1 MKRKMIV
8 VTLVQL
14 PLLLVSCVGLQDLAG
29 AVVAGALGYSYTPVA
44 EREARAEQEQSTPQ
58 TQQELLQKWAE
69 AQDRRAG
76 GIPKLPARELPIGT
90 PVSGN
95 TGELA
100 ELFIVQATENGPL
113 IITKPDR
120 ISMTPYRFESDN
132 IGEINSRFI
141 NFDGNTQTETRQ
153 IDLLAG
159 RTYLFKVYGSSDS
172 RGESYTITAMTAA
185 QFAAVEQQRQEEA
198 RRQQQLAQQQ
208 LAEQQRQQQLAQQR
222 QQEAARQQQLAQQR
236 QQQLSGEAFN
246 VRQNADNTLTIT
258 GLRISSERNTV
269 TIPSTIQGLRVTV
282 IGREALSYGIDGV
295 ALPNTL
301 VTIEPY
307 AFFNSNPLA
316 LLINPNNIDEVIIP
330 NSVTTIGEYAFS
342 TAGILRLTLPA
353 SIRTI
358 GKDAFSRNPITRIT
372 VPANLNDSIL
382 TGNNAAGLPQGF
394 VNFYISQR
402 KAAGTYVLNGQ
413 IWARQ

>member
-1 MKRKMIV
+1 MKRKM
-8 VTLVQL
+8 
-14 PLLLVSCVGLQDLAG
+14 S
-29 AVVAGALGYSYTPVA
+29 VVAFLIITMMFMSGCQAIPYLLIGGIEAIESAFRP
-44 EREARAEQEQSTPQ
+44 RESSSEQEEQTTPQ

-100 ELFIVQATENGPL
+100 ELFILQATENGPL
-113 IITKPDR
+113 IITRPDR

-141 NFDGNTQTETRQ
+141 SFDGNTQTETRQ

-159 RTYLFKVYGSSDS
+159 RTYLFKVYGISDS

-208 LAEQQRQQQLAQQR
+208 QLAEQQRQQQLAQQ
-222 QQEAARQQQLAQQR
+222 QEAARR
-236 QQQLSGEAFN
+236 QQQQQEEARRQQSGEAFTI
-246 VRQNADNTLTIT
+246 RQNADNTLTIT
-258 GLRISSERNTV
+258 GYRSLFERTTM
-269 TIPSTIQGLRVTV
+269 TIPSTIQSLRVTV
-282 IGREALSYGIDGV
+282 IGREALSYGLNGV
-295 ALPNTL
+295 VLPNTL

-307 AFFNSNPLA
+307 AFYNSLA
-316 LLINPNNIDEVIIP
+316 LFINANNLGEVIIP
-330 NSVTTIGEYAFS
+330 NSVTDIGEYAFS
-342 TAGILRLTLPA
+342 TAGISRLTLPA

-358 GKDAFSRNPITRIT
+358 GRNAFSGNSTTRIT

-413 IWARQ
+413 IWTRQ